1 MRQEGADHRPRLLVP
16 VPNRGVLSYHPG
28 VARPFVTVHFA
39 QSLDGHLD
47 DSLAPEPI
55 RLSNDEGFREAHRA
69 RAAHDAVLV
78 GIDTVLRDDPKLLTS
93 KVTGKHP
100 HRVVLDSCLRMPR
113 TARLLEPKE
122 GTRAIVFGCEGR
134 ASSEHVTTLRGLGA
148 DVHLL
153 PPERD
158 TAQVPVLKALECLGK
173 LGVNRLLVEG
183 GARVIQSFLRAHCV
197 DWLQIEIAPRVV
209 GSSGLPGLAQLCGS
223 VSLEDVTI
231 RALDKHVLVCGR
243 PRYAA
248 APSS

>member
-1 MRQEGADHRPRLLVP
+1 
-16 VPNRGVLSYHPG
+16 

-47 DSLAPEPI
+47 DSFAPEPI
-55 RLSNDEGFREAHRA
+55 RLSNDEGFREAHLA

-93 KVTGKHP
+93 KVAGKHP
-100 HRVVLDSCLRMPR
+100 HRVVLDSQLRTPR
-113 TARLLEPKE
+113 AARLLEPKE
-122 GTRAIVFGCEGR
+122 GTRTIVFGCEGR
-134 ASSEHVTTLRGLGA
+134 ACSERAAALRGLGA

-153 PPERD
+153 PPD
-158 TAQVPVLKALECLGK
+158 VNTAQVPVLKALECLGK
-173 LGVNRLLVEG
+173 IGITRVLVEG

-209 GSSGLPGLAQLCGS
+209 GATGLPGLGQLCGS
-223 VSLEDVTI
+223 VSLEDVSI
-231 RALDKHVLVCGR
+231 RPLDKHVLVCGR

-248 APSS
+248 APTG